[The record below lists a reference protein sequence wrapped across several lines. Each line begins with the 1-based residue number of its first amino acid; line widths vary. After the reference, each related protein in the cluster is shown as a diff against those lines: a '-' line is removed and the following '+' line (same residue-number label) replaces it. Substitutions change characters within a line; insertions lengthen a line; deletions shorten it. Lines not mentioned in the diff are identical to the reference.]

1 MINKPVIGSLGV
13 CLELNHSPMFKVI
26 SIIDD
31 FLFIER
37 IDKKQSFPYSVKK
50 KDFWVLM

>member
-1 MINKPVIGSLGV
+1 MRNNILIGSIGV
-13 CLELNHSPMFKVI
+13 YLELDNSPLFQVI
-26 SIIDD
+26 EIVDD